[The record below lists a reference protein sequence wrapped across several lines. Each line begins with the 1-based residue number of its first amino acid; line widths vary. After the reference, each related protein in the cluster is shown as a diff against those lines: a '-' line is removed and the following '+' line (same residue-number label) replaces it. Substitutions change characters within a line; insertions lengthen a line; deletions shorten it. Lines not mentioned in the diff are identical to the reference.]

1 MTVITQTPAAAVQ
14 PRIFI
19 CADCGQQ
26 HNSPAEA
33 IPQSWDLLAMDCSGT
48 PFVRCPDCVAR
59 VDQATF
65 DRMADYMAN
74 HHGKSVIGLDSAN
87 RPDMTGEAAR
97 IAETWRVSTPA
108 ASPFHTFLEKQESGE
123 YRVALTPEAVL
134 MRWLPLGFF
143 LTPAEARATARELL
157 HYAAQAERPGKL
169 AERTGAAE

>member
-26 HNSPAEA
+26 HNSPVEA
-33 IPQSWDLLAMDCSGT
+33 IPQGWDLLAMDCSGT
-48 PFVRCPDCVAR
+48 PFVRCSDCVAR

-74 HHGKSVIGLDSAN
+74 HHGKAVTGLDSVN
-87 RPDMTGEAAR
+87 GPDMTAAAAR
-97 IAETWRVSTPA
+97 IAETWRVTTPA

-123 YRVALTPEAVL
+123 YRIALTPEAVL

-169 AERTGAAE
+169 AEREGAEA

>member
-1 MTVITQTPAAAVQ
+1 MSVITQTPAAAVQ
-14 PRIFI
+14 PRIYI

-26 HNSPAEA
+26 HNSPVEA
-33 IPQSWDLLAMDCSGT
+33 IPQGWDLLAMDCSGT

-59 VDQATF
+59 VNQATF

-74 HHGKSVIGLDSAN
+74 HHGKVVIGLDSATG
-87 RPDMTGEAAR
+87 PDMTAVVAR
-97 IAETWRVSTPA
+97 MAETWRVTAPA

-123 YRVALTPEAVL
+123 YRIALMPEAVL

-157 HYAAQAERPGKL
+157 HYAAQAERPGQLHTMKGTQ
-169 AERTGAAE
+169 A